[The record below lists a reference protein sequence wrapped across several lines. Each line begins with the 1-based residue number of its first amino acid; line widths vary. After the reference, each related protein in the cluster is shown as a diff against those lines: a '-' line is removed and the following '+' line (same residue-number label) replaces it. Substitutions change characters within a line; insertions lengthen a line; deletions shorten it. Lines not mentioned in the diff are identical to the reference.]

1 MNKNDIDKYVMINFC
16 NSEELKNKLYE
27 KYNIVEEQ
35 EETIKE
41 EVVIEVKENTN

>member
-1 MNKNDIDKYVMINFC
+1 MNKNEIDKYVLINFV
-16 NSEELKNKLYE
+16 NSETYKNKLYE